1 MTPVPGGAPEA
12 HAPQSRAAE
21 ILQRL
26 HTEEGTAG
34 SSATSAEALL
44 TRADFDRSF
53 IAKMVMVVYVGS
65 LSLCLGL
72 LVWHGL
78 TGQGDFAA
86 VSKDFAD
93 LIKTAVVPIVT
104 LVLGYYFGRS
114 GRILSVVTP
123 SSEGIRP

>member
-1 MTPVPGGAPEA
+1 M
-12 HAPQSRAAE
+12 
-21 ILQRL
+21 
-26 HTEEGTAG
+26 
-34 SSATSAEALL
+34 

-53 IAKMVMVVYVGS
+53 IAKMVMVVYVGA